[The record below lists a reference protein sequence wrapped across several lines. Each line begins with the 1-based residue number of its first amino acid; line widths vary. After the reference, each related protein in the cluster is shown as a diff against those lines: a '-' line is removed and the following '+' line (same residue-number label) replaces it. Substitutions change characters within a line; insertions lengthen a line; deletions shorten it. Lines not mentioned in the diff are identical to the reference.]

1 MNLTDT
7 LQRLHALGAED
18 RAWILSK
25 LPASAKSL
33 LLAAASGKRS
43 QVAPVTPA
51 ASDPPALPPGL
62 EPLQV
67 AAALKEEPAWL
78 AAAALEGAAESWV
91 AEVLQKLPAVLR
103 ADIAHVR
110 RAGCALTPS
119 ARQALIKLLLAKLG
133 QAAPR
138 PAQSGFQVLLERLSA
153 SRSRKRLTLHL

>member
-18 RAWILSK
+18 RRWILSK

-33 LLAAASGKRS
+33 LLAAASGKRP
-43 QVAPVTPA
+43 QIEPA
-51 ASDPPALPPGL
+51 PPAVTDTPTLPRDL
-62 EPLQV
+62 EALQV

-78 AAAALEGAAESWV
+78 AAAVLEGAAESWV
-91 AEVLQKLPAVLR
+91 AEVVQKLPAVLR
-103 ADIAHVR
+103 SNIAHVR
-110 RAGCALTPS
+110 RAGCTLTPS
-119 ARQALIKLLLAKLG
+119 ARQTLIGLMLAKIG
-133 QAAPR
+133 QATPR